1 MMFVGVEVVAMQKSS
16 SSSSSEEGCVEL
28 GLEAWRKPGYKNKKL
43 A

>member
-1 MMFVGVEVVAMQKSS
+1 MMFVGVEVVAMQKS